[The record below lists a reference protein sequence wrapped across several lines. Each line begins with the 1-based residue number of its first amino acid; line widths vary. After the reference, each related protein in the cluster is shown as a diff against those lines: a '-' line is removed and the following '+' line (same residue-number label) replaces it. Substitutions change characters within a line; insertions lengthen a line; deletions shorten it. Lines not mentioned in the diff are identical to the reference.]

1 MKTRIYI
8 DVLFMDKKLKIT
20 DNNFYYLWT
29 NKTSLSFRPHSIRY
43 RYLYN
48 SATIGVTSYICPIS
62 FKKRVLTN
70 QSKHKNGSSLRPG
83 RRKTDEHSTRWSEI
97 TGARPDASGETERL
111 SGRRFRSN
119 ELKRTKIK
127 FRTIS
132 NVSIRRQTKSSTAK
146 TYLLKTELIN

>member
-29 NKTSLSFRPHSIRY
+29 NKTSLSFHRRSIRY

-48 SATIGVTSYICPIS
+48 SATIGVTSNICPIS
-62 FKKRVLTN
+62 FRKRVLTN

-83 RRKTDEHSTRWSEI
+83 GRTTDEHSTRWSEI
-97 TGARPDASGETERL
+97 TGARPDASGETERH
-111 SGRRFRSN
+111 SGRRFRYQNQFLTNSG
-119 ELKRTKIK
+119 R
-127 FRTIS
+127 FD
-132 NVSIRRQTKSSTAK
+132 SSTN
-146 TYLLKTELIN
+146 EVVDR